1 METSYDRLR
10 PRSETAL
17 RAETLLDRY
26 PNLSETELAELINLF
41 PGLSLIDQ
49 GLMTA
54 DERLSGRLA
63 DFHRDHGEKLKV
75 RKIDLIIFLAFPA
88 FLAIFTLWWLL
99 A

>member
-1 METSYDRLR
+1 MEATYYRSR

-17 RAETLLDRY
+17 RAEILLDRY
-26 PNLSETELAELINLF
+26 PNLSEQELAELINLF
-41 PGLSLIDQ
+41 PGLSLLDQ

-54 DERLSGRLA
+54 DEHLSDKLG
-63 DFHRDHGEKLKV
+63 DFHRDHGDKLKV

>member
-26 PNLSETELAELINLF
+26 PNLSEPELAELINLF

-63 DFHRDHGEKLKV
+63 DFHRDKLKV
-75 RKIDLIIFLAFPA
+75 RKVDLIIFLAFPA